1 MIIYLTISLITLCFC
16 RITYLWVR
24 HKREKALVDYSN
36 TVVDYRHQSEIEEN
50 DIIVTDSA
58 TTTNVFDSTIGMFPS
73 NMGYYNRGYFIPL
86 REDKQDFLPK
96 KDIKSH
102 TLVERKYTIYRPG
115 VYLDEVDISIYN
127 DFRNLNRENE

>member
-16 RITYLWVR
+16 RITYLWVI
-24 HKREKALVDYSN
+24 HKRESKREVTLA
-36 TVVDYRHQSEIEEN
+36 EEN

-96 KDIKSH
+96 KKIKYH
-102 TLVERKYTIYRPG
+102 TLEEPIEYYSENEAE
-115 VYLDEVDISIYN
+115 DEVDISIYN
-127 DFRNLNRENE
+127 DFRNLNRENG

>member
-96 KDIKSH
+96 KKIKYH
-102 TLVERKYTIYRPG
+102 TLEEPIEYYSENEAE
-115 VYLDEVDISIYN
+115 DEVDISIYN
-127 DFRNLNRENE
+127 DFRNLNRENG

>member
-1 MIIYLTISLITLCFC
+1 MITYLTISCITLCFC
-16 RITYLWVR
+16 RITYLWVI

-96 KDIKSH
+96 KKIKYH
-102 TLVERKYTIYRPG
+102 TLEEPIEYYSENEAE
-115 VYLDEVDISIYN
+115 DEVDISIYN
-127 DFRNLNRENE
+127 DFRNLNRENG

>member
-24 HKREKALVDYSN
+24 HKRENAVVDYS
-36 TVVDYRHQSEIEEN
+36 HQSEIEEN
-50 DIIVTDSA
+50 GIIVTDSA

-96 KDIKSH
+96 KKIKYH
-102 TLVERKYTIYRPG
+102 TLEEPIEYYSENEAE
-115 VYLDEVDISIYN
+115 DEVDISIYN
-127 DFRNLNRENE
+127 DFRNLNRENG

>member
-16 RITYLWVR
+16 RITYLWVI
-24 HKREKALVDYSN
+24 HKRESKREVTLA
-36 TVVDYRHQSEIEEN
+36 EEN

-102 TLVERKYTIYRPG
+102 KLVERKYTIRRPG

-127 DFRNLNRENE
+127 DFRNLNRENG